1 MYENEDFIRC
11 YDNAFSE
18 HYCLQLIN
26 FFEWCLENNKTFD
39 RGDDTSSLIKKDN
52 SIQLNDLSITYNFDS
67 ISKYIRHF
75 NTVFWDECY
84 SLYAKDFSEL
94 LSYKRVTVNSY
105 KIQKT
110 LPSEGYHVWHSEHG
124 NIDFSNRFA
133 VWILYLNTILPED
146 GGETEF
152 LYQRKRVSPKTGRLV
167 IWPAGFSHAHR
178 GNPPLNG
185 VKYIMTGWVEF
196 S

>member
-1 MYENEDFIRC
+1 MNENEDFIRY

-18 HYCLQLIN
+18 QYCSQLIN
-26 FFEWCLENNKTFD
+26 LFEWCLENNRTFD
-39 RGDDTSSLIKKDN
+39 RGNESSLIKKDN
-52 SIQLNDLSITYNFDS
+52 GILLNELSITYNFDS
-67 ISKYIRHF
+67 ISTYIRHF

-84 SLYAKDFSEL
+84 SLYVKDFTEL
-94 LSYKRVTVNSY
+94 ASYRRVTVNSY

-110 LPSEGYHVWHSEHG
+110 MPSEGYHIWHSEHG
-124 NIDFSNRFA
+124 CMDFANRFA

-185 VKYIMTGWVEF
+185 AKYIMTGWIEL